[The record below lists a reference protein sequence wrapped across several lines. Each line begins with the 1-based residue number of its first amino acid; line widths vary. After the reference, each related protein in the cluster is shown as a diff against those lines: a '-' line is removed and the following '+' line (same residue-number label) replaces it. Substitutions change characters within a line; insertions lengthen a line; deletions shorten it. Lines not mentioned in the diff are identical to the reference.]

1 MIRAVMSAARIAAL
15 AAFGFSVQAAGAAA
29 QEGASG
35 ATRENVMK
43 ACGDKWRAVRDAETA
58 KGVTWPQFLS
68 GCRASTAA
76 AARAPSPASAATS
89 QQGTSQQGTS
99 QQAGAQ
105 PSAAQAV
112 AAAPGPAATPARNG
126 PVFPDIVSPRH
137 SSERP
142 ALARQRTC
150 ADQFRANKAAA
161 ANGGLRWIERG
172 GGYWSQCNAHLK
184 QTRA

>member
-15 AAFGFSVQAAGAAA
+15 AAFGFSVQAGGATA
-29 QEGASG
+29 QEGAAG
-35 ATRENVMK
+35 AARENVMK
-43 ACGDKWRAVRDAETA
+43 ACGDKWRAVREAETA

-76 AARAPSPASAATS
+76 AASAPSTASAATS
-89 QQGTSQQGTS
+89 QQASA

-105 PSAAQAV
+105 PSAAQA
-112 AAAPGPAATPARNG
+112 AAPGPAATPAQKG
-126 PVFPDIVSPRH
+126 PVFPEVISPRH
-137 SSERP
+137 ASERP

-150 ADQFRANKAAA
+150 ADQFKANKAAA